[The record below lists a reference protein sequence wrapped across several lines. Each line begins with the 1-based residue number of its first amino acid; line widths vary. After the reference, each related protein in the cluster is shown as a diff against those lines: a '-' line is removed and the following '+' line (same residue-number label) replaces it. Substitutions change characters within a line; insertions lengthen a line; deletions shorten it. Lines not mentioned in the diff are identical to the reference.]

1 MKIPYSLTVISLF
14 PLLVNA
20 YTWQFTSQPYQCQN
34 VSLSIQ
40 GSGGQPPY
48 SLLIIP
54 TGPPPASPLPNNID
68 FRPILNIPFSGTST
82 TLSFNLNYPENSS
95 FVAVVSDKSGFGTG
109 GASTSITVLP
119 SSDSSCYNSSQ
130 IPYFAWVFSIYP
142 GDGLTQC
149 ESTLL
154 SWFQGS
160 SPNGTVNFYGTIP
173 GGNSFTIPQGS
184 LSTNNDTGTGF
195 NWTVDIVSGTNVL
208 LIGGD
213 NEGVGSGGSVQYTIG
228 YGGNSSC
235 LNNNS
240 PSSTPGNPAGSYS
253 TSTSRLPASTSSTS
267 EPSSNGSGSHSSSNM
282 GAIIGVYF
290 DLIYNKRPIS
300 YFLSGGAVGAAIF
313 LALVAF
319 WYFRRRP
326 YSALSQHRPVN
337 VLEDDENGNGEYYDL
352 PQRYALE
359 SYPVRDPTIR
369 GTSEVGSTH
378 NRPLLMSTVTADV
391 QRLQTPMT
399 TATTTSFPQLR
410 PANIIQHDD
419 AGPSEDLLDQ
429 AGPETI
435 ELPPAYSNIRQH
447 LERQPSP
454 LASSTRSAAKNES

>member
-1 MKIPYSLTVISLF
+1 MKTACSLTVILLF

-95 FVAVVSDKSGFGTG
+95 FVAVVRSSLSTTFSPSFPHITSHCLQVSDKSGFGTG

-119 SSDSSCYNSSQ
+119 SSDSNCYNSSQ

-142 GDGLTQC
+142 DDGLTQC

-154 SWFQGS
+154 SWWQGP
-160 SPNGTVNFYGTIP
+160 SPNGCVSSSIFPNSVRPNSFHPSRHVPPCRTVNFYGTIP

-213 NEGVGSGGSVQYTIG
+213 NGGVGSGGSVQYTIG

-253 TSTSRLPASTSSTS
+253 TSTSKLPDSTSSTS
-267 EPSSNGSGSHSSSNM
+267 EPSSNGSGSHSSS
-282 GAIIGVYF
+282 
-290 DLIYNKRPIS
+290 
-300 YFLSGGAVGAAIF
+300 
-313 LALVAF
+313 
-319 WYFRRRP
+319 
-326 YSALSQHRPVN
+326 
-337 VLEDDENGNGEYYDL
+337 
-352 PQRYALE
+352 
-359 SYPVRDPTIR
+359 
-369 GTSEVGSTH
+369 
-378 NRPLLMSTVTADV
+378 
-391 QRLQTPMT
+391 
-399 TATTTSFPQLR
+399 
-410 PANIIQHDD
+410 
-419 AGPSEDLLDQ
+419 
-429 AGPETI
+429 
-435 ELPPAYSNIRQH
+435 
-447 LERQPSP
+447 
-454 LASSTRSAAKNES
+454 